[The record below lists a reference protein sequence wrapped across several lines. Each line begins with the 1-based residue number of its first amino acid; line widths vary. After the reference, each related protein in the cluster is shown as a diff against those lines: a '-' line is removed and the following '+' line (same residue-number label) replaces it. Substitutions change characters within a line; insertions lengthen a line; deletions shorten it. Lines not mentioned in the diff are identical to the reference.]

1 MAPERVFFDTN
12 ILFHALD
19 RSAGEKN
26 VVAAAWVR
34 KAWGNELI
42 PLISVQVLQE
52 LFVNLTRKL
61 PAAGEARG
69 IVMDYL
75 AWQVVENDRRLF
87 VDALEV
93 RERFQLSFWDASIVA
108 AAQASRATV
117 LMTEDLSHGQSFGPL
132 EVVNPFMG
140 NS

>member
-69 IVMDYL
+69 IVMDSRSGSDSSFPSGMHRSSRPL
-75 AWQVVENDRRLF
+75 KPVERLC
-87 VDALEV
+87 
-93 RERFQLSFWDASIVA
+93 
-108 AAQASRATV
+108 
-117 LMTEDLSHGQSFGPL
+117 
-132 EVVNPFMG
+132 
-140 NS
+140 